1 MSFLV
6 VQEAPRLGLGLAALG
21 RPGYINLDRG
31 SDLEAPETRTPEA
44 LRARAWEVLDA
55 AWSLGLRYFDCARSY
70 GRSEE
75 FLSGWLKQK
84 QLRKDDLAVGS
95 KWGYRYT
102 ADWRVDTGGEPHEV
116 KDHSLSHL
124 LHQEKETEQLLGEH
138 LRLYQIHS
146 ATLDSGVLD
155 NADVLEK
162 LRELR
167 TERGWRVGLSLSG
180 VGQADTLDKAIATK
194 TFDSVQATWNLLE
207 QSCGSALLRAHE
219 AGMEVIIKEGMANG
233 RILQNAALLQAAE
246 KMGVPPDALA
256 LGAIMAQPFKPMVLS
271 GAVSIAQL
279 ESNFGA
285 VGVCQ
290 RLLTDMPTLELLMSE
305 MKVDELDAP
314 MERVQTSP
322 ATGGNGLDASQKV
335 MSWARQPSGANAPKP
350 LTNGALGRGRLPP
363 SRSYTTPALD
373 SNVDYVTADPLP
385 RLPPGKVKKA
395 APTPSWMSAIF

>member
-6 VQEAPRLGLGLAALG
+6 VQDAPRLGLGLAALG

-84 QLRKDDLAVGS
+84 QLRKDDVAVGS

-124 LHQEKETEQLLGEH
+124 LHQEKETEQFLGQH

-155 NADVLEK
+155 NVDVLEK

-167 TERGWRVGLSLSG
+167 TDTGWRVGLSLSG

-207 QSCGSALLRAHE
+207 QSCGPALLRAHE

-233 RILQNAALLQAAE
+233 RILQNTALLQAAK
-246 KMGVPPDALA
+246 KMGVPADALA

-285 VGVCQ
+285 VGVCE
-290 RLLTDMPTLELLMSE
+290 RLLADMPALELLMSE
-305 MKVDELDAP
+305 MKVEPSAYWQ
-314 MERVQTSP
+314 ERS
-322 ATGGNGLDASQKV
+322 A
-335 MSWARQPSGANAPKP
+335 
-350 LTNGALGRGRLPP
+350 LTWN
-363 SRSYTTPALD
+363 
-373 SNVDYVTADPLP
+373 
-385 RLPPGKVKKA
+385 
-395 APTPSWMSAIF
+395 